1 MIYESLLDQELLDQ
15 ITQILIKSHYKR
27 MFTKE
32 FIDMTCVTLFNL
44 MTNSKINMNFL
55 LEKLLDEAT
64 KNINCLNFTNQRF
77 ILNAY
82 RIFIDRAGYTKIS
95 VFFKMVKKMV
105 KFVSE
110 DISIGI
116 LEKMEI
122 INIIEL
128 VDIIARFEVSAPEF
142 ILEAEKIVGKN
153 INEIPPHLYLI
164 ILDSFVKSK
173 SYRDKFIVLLQ
184 NKISENKEN
193 IPITDLC
200 RIMRIFAV
208 LKLANQTFFEIM
220 QEYLLSLK
228 NHMNDE
234 EITNFIF
241 AYSNLNISNNH
252 VLNDLENTI
261 EEKVIT
267 WAQNRQY
274 VLLIDVFQSY
284 LIAKK
289 GEKIFIEKMKNIILH
304 SNLNSE
310 EIEEVSV
317 CKLYKIFVELK
328 LTYNEIK
335 SFDNLLRHK
344 LKYYEKEEFEA
355 LRNFLQILEYKNE
368 KTKEMIDHLITIAD
382 DPNKIL
388 SYLSKFEL
396 V

>member
-1 MIYESLLDQELLDQ
+1 
-15 ITQILIKSHYKR
+15 

-44 MTNSKINMNFL
+44 MTNSKINVNFL
-55 LEKLLDEAT
+55 LEKLLDEVT
-64 KNINCLNFTNQRF
+64 KNIGCINLSNQRF
-77 ILNAY
+77 LLNAY

-110 DISIGI
+110 DISTGN

-128 VDIIARFEVSAPEF
+128 VELIARFEVSAPEF

-153 INEIPPHLYLI
+153 INEIPPHFYVI
-164 ILDSFVKSK
+164 ILESFVKSK
-173 SYRDKFIVLLQ
+173 CYRDKFIVLMQ
-184 NKISENKEN
+184 NKILENKEN
-193 IPITDLC
+193 IPLGDLC
-200 RIMRIFAV
+200 RILRIFAV
-208 LKLANQTFFEIM
+208 LKLSNQSFFENM
-220 QEYLLSLK
+220 QDYLLSLK
-228 NHMNDE
+228 NQMNNE

-241 AYSNLNISNNH
+241 SYSNLNISNNH

-261 EEKVIT
+261 EEKVLC
-267 WAQNRQY
+267 WAKNRQY
-274 VLLIDVFQSY
+274 VLIIDVFQSY

-304 SNLNSE
+304 SNLNYE
-310 EIEEVSV
+310 EIDEVSV

-355 LRNFLQILEYKNE
+355 LSKFLQILEYKNE
-368 KTKEMIDHLITIAD
+368 KTREMIDHLITISD
-382 DPNKIL
+382 NPNKLL
-388 SYLSKFEL
+388 SYLNKFEL